1 MGQLSQFFQPPLD
14 WQQFEEL
21 TRGLVD
27 QLYNT
32 QSSMIGRSGQSQDG
46 VDIYARTQYVGHLG
60 VQCKRLSIR
69 DDNNN
74 LLANAVISPA
84 MLKEE
89 AEIAL
94 NFRPSLDTWVLAT
107 TAKRDARIQK
117 SARNLTEAFEKRGLG
132 VRVQAWFWDDYVS
145 WLNLFPDL
153 QRWYYDQVIHIRSA
167 AEQDKLILGLIAT
180 AFHRPAFSDPLY
192 SENADDLLQAIK
204 DTQMALRTGELVDR
218 QSKHVIQK
226 AIGGWRSLS
235 NSAWKAELKGIES
248 DLQTFK
254 IYMMEAISEN
264 MIVQHPNYLEIRDPH
279 LVRGLDQ
286 LRASCVSRLN
296 NVLLDGK
303 LDTV

>member
-32 QSSMIGRSGQSQDG
+32 QSSMIGRSGQAQDG
-46 VDIYARTQYVGHLG
+46 VDIYARTQAVGHLG

-94 NFRPSLDTWVLAT
+94 NFRPTLNTWVLAT

-117 SARNLTEAFEKRGLG
+117 SARNLTEAFEKRGVG

-153 QRWYYDQVIHIRSA
+153 QRWYYDKVIHIRSSS
-167 AEQDKLILGLIAT
+167 EQDELILSLIAT

-204 DTQMALRTGELVDR
+204 DTHMALRTGELVDR
-218 QSKHVIQK
+218 KSKHVIQK

-235 NSAWKAELKGIES
+235 NSAWKAELKGLES
-248 DLQTFK
+248 DLQTLK
-254 IYMMEAISEN
+254 IKMMEAIKEKL
-264 MIVQHPNYLEIRDPH
+264 IVQHSNYLEIRDPQ
-279 LVRGLDQ
+279 LVEDLEYM
-286 LRASCVSRLN
+286 RASCVRRLN
-296 NVLLDGK
+296 IILLDGK
-303 LDTV
+303 LEEI